1 MARLLIALAIGI
13 GAGFLSGL
21 FGVGG
26 GVLIV
31 PALILLLGMNATQAI
46 GTSLGSLL
54 LPVGIFA
61 VVHYAREGY
70 VDFKV
75 ALVLA
80 VAVACSAP
88 FAARIATSVASGTLT
103 RVFGFFLVVVGVR
116 FILFP

>member
-1 MARLLIALAIGI
+1 MARLLIALGIGI

-21 FGVGG
+21 FGIGG
-26 GVLIV
+26 GLLIV

-75 ALVLA
+75 TLVVA

-88 FAARIATSVASGTLT
+88 FSARLATSIGSGTLT
-103 RVFGFFLVVVGVR
+103 RAFGFFLLVIAAR
-116 FILFP
+116 FIFFP